1 MFLKS
6 FWQLGEKP
14 LMWLNKFKLAIA
26 TKDGDK
32 INNLISQIP
41 SFSNLDEA
49 NQALFL
55 VKEATVVI
63 ENLQNETSAQLRH
76 LKKHI
81 EFLDSTHE
89 SQATN
94 LDIKL

>member
-1 MFLKS
+1 
-6 FWQLGEKP
+6 
-14 LMWLNKFKLAIA
+14 MWLNKFKLAIA

-32 INNLISQIP
+32 ISDLLSQIP
-41 SFSNLDEA
+41 SFTNLDEA

-63 ENLQNETSAQLRH
+63 ENLQNETASQLRL

-89 SQATN
+89 SQTTS
-94 LDIKL
+94 LDIKS